1 MNLQFEWDQKK
12 AESNW
17 RKHKVRFRDAV
28 TVLRLDN
35 MAITELDDYPYE
47 ERYVTI
53 GISAVGQLLVIVYT
67 YRGDKIRIISAR
79 QATKTETAIYWG
91 QRS

>member
-1 MNLQFEWDQKK
+1 MNLKFEWDRKK

-17 RKHKVRFRDAV
+17 RKHEVRFRDAA
-28 TVLRLDN
+28 TVLRLDD
-35 MAITELDDYPYE
+35 MAITELDNYPYE

-53 GISAVGQLLVIVYT
+53 GMSAIGQLLVVVYT

-79 QATKTETAIYWG
+79 RATKTETSIYLG
-91 QRS
+91 QR